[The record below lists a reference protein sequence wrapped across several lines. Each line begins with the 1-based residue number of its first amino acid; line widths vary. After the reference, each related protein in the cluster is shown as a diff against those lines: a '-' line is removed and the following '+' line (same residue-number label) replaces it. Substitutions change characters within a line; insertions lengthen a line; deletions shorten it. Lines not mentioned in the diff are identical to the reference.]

1 MTTNIDKLGIE
12 CVKLAADIRT
22 VAQGMSAQRKGYN
35 ESRKQATAELREK
48 LTPIW
53 AALKSGQAV
62 NGQTSIEGWCKF
74 ANPSAKYPERQFQK
88 IMSEGEV
95 SSPRPKI
102 VTVKPEGFVR
112 IGTLTFK
119 VKMWTPYRVET
130 RGTTTC
136 MAICNWSIPKLGM
149 PSKSPS
155 WCRPRKRR
163 NPSITRPTRRQ
174 S

>member
-95 SSPRPKI
+95 SSPRLKV
-102 VTVKPEGFVR
+102 VTVKPDGFVR
-112 IGTLTFK
+112 IGTLTNFQG
-119 VKMWTPYRVET
+119 EG
-130 RGTTTC
+130 RGRHRRWQHRALQPAWQS
-136 MAICNWSIPKLGM
+136 AIG
-149 PSKSPS
+149 
-155 WCRPRKRR
+155 
-163 NPSITRPTRRQ
+163 
-174 S
+174 